1 MSKYESYRVN
11 NFDKR
16 WNTADLLYFGWR
28 PKTVWD
34 GTNIPRSSLGIPFVF
49 DQVETAFPK
58 IIQAFF
64 YDPVWFEVVPE
75 SAADAQAARDVRDAL
90 LFYLEQDSGSYGIS
104 ARSDIELAIQ
114 SVLLYGNGVLALE
127 WDEIRRRPTVSWVDL
142 RDMYIDPGCPVPWID
157 GCRSVVRR
165 RLMTVDELAE
175 LRNDPRMNIPPNEIL
190 YTLSVSTPWTV
201 GDTTKNIQ
209 EALRG
214 VTSYTHDTSSPNP
227 AENKVEVLVYY
238 SRSRIIWVLGR
249 THVAFIGTNP
259 YGFIPFVS
267 AACYNVL
274 GRWYGLSIADVQ
286 ESNQRVIEGLING
299 RLDEINLALHPP
311 RAQRRGVITTPSQQR
326 WRPGAVFQVSD
337 PKDIALLS
345 PQMALTNVFQDVQ
358 YIESLAE
365 RRTGTNSATMGVM
378 RPSNANRTAGGIQA
392 QMQAAGSRLHKIVSN
407 ITDHMLVPM
416 LYKLYRIVQYHTIVT
431 DVLPALAA
439 PGSENPTNDIR
450 YISAEAFR
458 KPMKFRIEAADRLAS
473 RDRLAQM
480 FPMVSQFVFNG
491 PFLEQ
496 LASIG
501 KTFDPSEFL
510 KLFQD
515 VAGTSRRYELF
526 RDMTPEE
533 QQAYQASRAQAAQQQ
548 QMSEKLQ
555 IAQIERDTRLQM
567 GRMKAEAEL
576 EKAKIMAGA
585 SREDENPEKLRL
597 EHESRLQEH
606 HMKLAETRAKQ
617 ELEAMKAQ
625 LAAVTRQQELILE
638 YLKSKLAAEAR
649 QAAQTGPEPGPTGP
663 QEPGNTPE
671 L

>member
-1 MSKYESYRVN
+1 
-11 NFDKR
+11 
-16 WNTADLLYFGWR
+16 
-28 PKTVWD
+28 
-34 GTNIPRSSLGIPFVF
+34 
-49 DQVETAFPK
+49 
-58 IIQAFF
+58 
-64 YDPVWFEVVPE
+64 
-75 SAADAQAARDVRDAL
+75 
-90 LFYLEQDSGSYGIS
+90 
-104 ARSDIELAIQ
+104 
-114 SVLLYGNGVLALE
+114 
-127 WDEIRRRPTVSWVDL
+127 
-142 RDMYIDPGCPVPWID
+142 
-157 GCRSVVRR
+157 
-165 RLMTVDELAE
+165 
-175 LRNDPRMNIPPNEIL
+175 
-190 YTLSVSTPWTV
+190 
-201 GDTTKNIQ
+201 
-209 EALRG
+209 
-214 VTSYTHDTSSPNP
+214 
-227 AENKVEVLVYY
+227 
-238 SRSRIIWVLGR
+238 
-249 THVAFIGTNP
+249 
-259 YGFIPFVS
+259 
-267 AACYNVL
+267 
-274 GRWYGLSIADVQ
+274 
-286 ESNQRVIEGLING
+286 
-299 RLDEINLALHPP
+299 
-311 RAQRRGVITTPSQQR
+311 
-326 WRPGAVFQVSD
+326 
-337 PKDIALLS
+337 
-345 PQMALTNVFQDVQ
+345 
-358 YIESLAE
+358 
-365 RRTGTNSATMGVM
+365 
-378 RPSNANRTAGGIQA
+378 
-392 QMQAAGSRLHKIVSN
+392 MQAAGSRLHKIVSN

-501 KTFDPSEFL
+501 KTFDPAEFL

-515 VAGTSRRYELF
+515 VAGTSRRYALF

-555 IAQIERDTRLQM
+555 IAQIERDTRLRM
-567 GRMKAEAEL
+567 GQMKAEAEL

-585 SREDENPEKLRL
+585 SHEDENPEKLRL